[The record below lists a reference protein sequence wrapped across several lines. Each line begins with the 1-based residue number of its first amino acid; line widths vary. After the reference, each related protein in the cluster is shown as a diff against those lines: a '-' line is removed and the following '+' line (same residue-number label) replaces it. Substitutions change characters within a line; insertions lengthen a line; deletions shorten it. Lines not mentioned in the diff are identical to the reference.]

1 MFVRASVGERSH
13 SIEALAVRRRGVVG
27 SENAGISSDND
38 GENPSRRKSEV
49 SYATLIGVG

>member
-1 MFVRASVGERSH
+1 MC
-13 SIEALAVRRRGVVG
+13 IEAPAVRQRGALG
-27 SENAGISSDND
+27 SENAGMSSDND